1 METMIRDAAISF
13 PFLGDFVINPPA
25 SFTLFGREFYFY
37 GLITAIA
44 VLSAVTFA
52 AKRAPRFGIESDQL
66 YDLFLWI
73 IPIGIIGCRV
83 YFVAC
88 SWDYYRHHLDEI
100 IKIWNGG
107 IAMYGGII
115 FGSLTALV
123 WARIKKIPAG
133 AIFDIIGCSMPLGAS
148 IGRWANFINREAFG
162 YETDF
167 FMRMGLTKPSGETI
181 FVHPTFLY
189 ESIWSFIG
197 FIFLFFW
204 INRGKRRYDGQAF
217 IIYIGWYG
225 AARALIEGFRTDSL
239 YLFGSGIRAS
249 QLVGILSV
257 AAAAILLLINSK
269 RTHKPMYVET
279 VKSKETEASLDDEE
293 SNKYNK

>member
-13 PFLGDFVINPPA
+13 PLLGDFVINPPA

-37 GLITAIA
+37 GVIVAVA
-44 VLSAVTFA
+44 VLAAISFA
-52 AKRAPRFGIESDQL
+52 ARRAPRFGLKADEL

-73 IPIGIIGCRV
+73 IPIGIIGCRI

-88 SWDYYRHHLDEI
+88 SWNYYRHHLDEI

-115 FGSLTALV
+115 FGCLTALV

-133 AIFDIIGCSMPLGAS
+133 AIFDIIGCAMPLGAS
-148 IGRWANFINREAFG
+148 IGRWSNFINREAFG

-167 FMRMGLTKPSGETI
+167 FLRMGLTKPSGETI

-189 ESIWSFIG
+189 ESVWMLIG
-197 FIFLFFW
+197 VVLLYFW
-204 INRGKRRYDGQAF
+204 INKGKRRYDGQAF
-217 IIYIGWYG
+217 LIYIGWYG
-225 AARALIEGFRTDSL
+225 AARAVIESFRTDSL

-257 AAAAILLLINSK
+257 VAALVLLFINSK
-269 RTHKPMYVET
+269 KEHKLMYVDIVNAEKTAPVSEEET
-279 VKSKETEASLDDEE
+279 TQ
-293 SNKYNK
+293 

>member
-13 PFLGDFVINPPA
+13 PFLGNLVINPPA

-44 VLSAVTFA
+44 ALSAVIFA
-52 AKRAPRFGIESDQL
+52 AKRAPRFGIKTDNI

-73 IPIGIIGCRV
+73 IPIGIIGCRL

-88 SWDYYRHHLDEI
+88 TWSYYKHHLDEI

-115 FGSLTALV
+115 FGCITMLL
-123 WARIKKIPAG
+123 WARAKKIPAG
-133 AIFDIIGCSMPLGAS
+133 AVFDVIGCAMPLGAA

-189 ESIWSFIG
+189 ESLWSMAG
-197 FIFLFFW
+197 FIFLLFW
-204 INRGKRRYDGQAF
+204 INKGKRRYDGQAF

-225 AARALIEGFRTDSL
+225 AARAVIEGFRTDSL
-239 YLFGSGIRAS
+239 YLFGSGIRTS
-249 QLVGILSV
+249 QLVGIISAV
-257 AAAAILLLINSK
+257 AAAALLIINSGK
-269 RTHKPMYVET
+269 THPPMYAET
-279 VKSKETEASLDDEE
+279 AAAAKA
-293 SNKYNK
+293 N